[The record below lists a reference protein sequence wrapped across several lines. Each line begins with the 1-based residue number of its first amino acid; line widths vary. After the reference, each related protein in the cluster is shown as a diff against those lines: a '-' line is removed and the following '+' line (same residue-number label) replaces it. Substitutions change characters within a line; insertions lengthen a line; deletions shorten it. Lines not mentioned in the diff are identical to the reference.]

1 MAVESADPGV
11 ENSVGMLVEKMVV
24 LRVGVRERELASLM
38 DVTRGWWK
46 AVQTD
51 ESVAAALAGSLGQQ
65 WDDLTVASK
74 ASGKDDTLAAR
85 RAGMMVA

>member
-1 MAVESADPGV
+1 MVVESADPGV

-51 ESVAAALAGSLGQQ
+51 DSVAAVSDGCLGEQ
-65 WDDLTVASK
+65 WDDLMVASK
-74 ASGKDDTLAAR
+74 AFG
-85 RAGMMVA
+85 